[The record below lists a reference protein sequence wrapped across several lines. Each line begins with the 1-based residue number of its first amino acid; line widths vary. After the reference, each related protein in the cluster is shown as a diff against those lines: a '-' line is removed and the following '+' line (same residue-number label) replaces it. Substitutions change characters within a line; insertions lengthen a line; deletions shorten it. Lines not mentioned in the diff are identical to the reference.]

1 MPGALMLL
9 DSASLWFRAYHGV
22 PATVVSPDGRPVNA
36 VRGFLD
42 HVARLIREHQPAG
55 LVACLDEDW
64 RPAFRVAAVPSY
76 KTHRVNEES
85 ETDTPDD
92 LAPQVEIILDVL
104 KAVGVATAGAP
115 GFEADDV
122 IGTLAAAAKGEV
134 DVVSGDR
141 DLFQVIRPGVRVL
154 YTVEK
159 GRAYD
164 DAAVAARYGIP
175 DARAYADF
183 ALLRGDPSDGLP
195 GVAGVGEK
203 TAATLVCRYGS
214 VEHLLAALD
223 SGEAIPAAAKISKAR
238 EYLAAANAVVRVAT
252 SVPLP
257 ALNPAIPPRPVNPE
271 RLSDLV
277 EAHGLTSSIE
287 RLCGALGMLDQGA
300 DGG

>member
-1 MPGALMLL
+1 MLL

-22 PATVVSPDGRPVNA
+22 PSTVVSPDGRPVNA

-42 HVARLIREHQPAG
+42 HIARLLREHQPGG

-76 KTHRVNEES
+76 KTHRLVQAS
-85 ETDTPDD
+85 GTDTPDD

-104 KAVGVATAGAP
+104 RAMGFATAGAP

-122 IGTLAAAAKGEV
+122 IGTLAAASAGEV

-154 YTVEK
+154 YTVER
-159 GRAYD
+159 GRPYD

-175 DARAYADF
+175 NGQAYADF

-203 TAATLVCRYGS
+203 TAATLVRRYGG
-214 VEHLLAALD
+214 VDQILAALD
-223 SGEAIPAAAKISKAR
+223 AGDAVPAAAKLLHAR
-238 EYLAAANAVVRVAT
+238 DYLVAAKAVVRVAT
-252 SVPLP
+252 DVPLP
-257 ALNPAIPPRPVNPE
+257 SMDAAIPAAPTQPE
-271 RLSDLV
+271 RLLSLV
-277 EAHGLTSSIE
+277 DRWGLSSPVE
-287 RLCGALGMLDQGA
+287 RLLGALATLQRPIS
-300 DGG
+300 GG